1 MANKSIII
9 DGIELRL
16 VPRQSTDGS
25 LFYVSG
31 DQSDVVGYK
40 LYPDGRQEKVNATP
54 TTCSNC
60 KVKSNAGRKQ
70 RYLQFKEVL
79 GHHKHILASHAVYLA
94 WSEEGYIPEGFEID
108 HLNGITTDNCILNLE
123 AVSKPEN
130 RRRQACSNKM
140 KAAALMPKLIFYRN
154 LRGIFHLKPEQFEH
168 FLAALQLAMRYN
180 VGDPLN
186 IANINIE
193 VAIILDQMG
202 CKGVLPNPCKSK
214 ITNN

>member
-9 DGIELRL
+9 NGIELRL

-31 DQSDVVGYK
+31 TLSDAVGYK

-60 KVKSNAGRKQ
+60 KVKSNANRKQ
-70 RYLQFKEVL
+70 RYLTFHDVF
-79 GHHKHILASHAVYLA
+79 GHHKDILVSHAVYLA
-94 WSEEGYIPEGFEID
+94 WSEQGYIPAGFEID
-108 HLNGITTDNCILNLE
+108 HLNGITTDNCIHNLE

-130 RRRQACSNKM
+130 RRRQTCSNKM
-140 KAAALMPKLIFYRN
+140 KAIGLMPKLIFYRN
-154 LRGIFHLKPEQFEH
+154 LRGIFRLAPEQFEH
-168 FLAALQLAMRYN
+168 FIARLRLAFRSD
-180 VGDPLN
+180 DPLT

-193 VAIILDQMG
+193 VAIILDEMG
-202 CKGVLPNPCKSK
+202 CKGILPNP
-214 ITNN
+214 